1 MKIFYKWQTI
11 VCHFPL
17 NKFKIKIK
25 NMLNKLRNFFW
36 ICSGV
41 VIENLKKIETDH
53 VKYASVGA
61 TVFFT
66 GLLASLSG
74 GYAMHY
80 VFGNYWVTIPFAILW
95 GLIIFNLDRYIVS
108 SLIKPPASGKGAFV
122 DFFRELPPAIPRFLL
137 ASVIAIAVS
146 NPIELRLFQKEI
158 DTQITEDLEKFKID
172 YNSNSIYKKEI
183 NKLKADQKT
192 DKISIDLSKKQEQ
205 IASLEND
212 YIKEVQGLNGTK
224 KYGYGIA
231 AKTIESTLKKLKTE
245 ADSIKKGYFAKDTA
259 NLSQIAQLEADH
271 KKNYEIELKNR
282 TENVGFLARNVA
294 LGKLQA
300 SSSVV
305 WATSWFLRLLFLIL
319 EISPLLVKL
328 LSPKGIYDFQLEKT
342 IADEK
347 SKTYLYL
354 NDLELRSLD
363 RLNQK
368 QIFVNNLEN
377 TLLKNNLDDRIE
389 IVNKLKEYIHS
400 KLETVQEINDQTKNK
415 SVFSSVRIKNLLD
428 DQAEKTINDLL
439 NSIDDDSWWEKL
451 NEEFEKY
458 KR

>member
-1 MKIFYKWQTI
+1 
-11 VCHFPL
+11 
-17 NKFKIKIK
+17 
-25 NMLNKLRNFFW
+25 MLTKLRNFFW
-36 ICSGV
+36 LCSGV
-41 VIENLKKIETDH
+41 VIEQVKKIETDH
-53 VKYASVGA
+53 VKYVSIGA

-80 VFGNYWVTIPFAILW
+80 VFNNYWVTIPFAVLW

-108 SLIKPPASGKGAFV
+108 SLIKPKSSGKGAFI
-122 DFFRELPPAIPRFLL
+122 DFFREIPPAIPRFML

-158 DTQITEDLEKFKID
+158 DTQISQDLEKFKLD
-172 YNSNSIYKKEI
+172 YNTNSIYKKEI
-183 NKLKADQKT
+183 AKIKTEQKSE
-192 DKISIDLSKKQEQ
+192 KISTDLTNKEAQ

-212 YIKEVQGLNGTK
+212 YVKEIQGLTGTK

-231 AKTIESTLKKLKTE
+231 AKTIESTLKSLKIE
-245 ADSIKKGYFAKDTA
+245 ADSIKKAYMLKDTTNQA
-259 NLSQIAQLEADH
+259 KIEKLELDH
-271 KKNYEIELKNR
+271 KNNFDIELKNR

-294 LGKLQA
+294 LGKLQE

-328 LSPKGIYDFQLEKT
+328 LSPKGIYDYQLEKVLSE
-342 IADEK
+342 EK
-347 SKTYLYL
+347 SKSNLFH

-368 QIFVNNLEN
+368 QIFVYNLEN
-377 TLLKNNLDDRIE
+377 TLMKNNLDDRIE
-389 IVNKLKEYIHS
+389 IMNKLKEYVHS
-400 KLETVQEINDQTKNK
+400 KLETVQQINDDAKGK
-415 SVFSSVRIKNLLD
+415 SIFSTTRIKNLLD
-428 DQAEKTINDLL
+428 NQAEKTINDLL
-439 NSIDDDSWWEKL
+439 NSIDDSDWWENL
-451 NEEFEKY
+451 NLEFEKY
-458 KR
+458 KK